1 MKAYVIVQE
10 NIHDHEMFTAYRA
23 QVLPT
28 VQEFGGTFIVRGGT
42 FTVVEGEW
50 PHPRLVII
58 EFPSREAAEGWYKS
72 PGYQKLIPLRRQA
85 STGNL
90 IIADGVP

>member
-10 NIHDHEMFTAYRA
+10 SIHDDEMFTAYRA

-42 FTVVEGEW
+42 FTIVEGVG
-50 PHPRLVII
+50 PQPRLVII
-58 EFPSREAAEGWYKS
+58 EFPSRVAAEGWYKS
-72 PGYQKLIPLRRQA
+72 PGYQQLIPLRRQA

-90 IIADGVP
+90 IIVDGVP

>member
-1 MKAYVIVQE
+1 MKAYVIVQG
-10 NIHDHEMFTAYRA
+10 NIHDDEMFTAYRA

-28 VQEFGGTFIVRGGT
+28 VQEFGGTFVVRGGT
-42 FTVVEGEW
+42 LTIVEGEW

-58 EFPSREAAEGWYKS
+58 EFTSREAAEAWYKS